1 MKNYLLLVVAV
12 LLSVA
17 AFAQLEVK
25 EGSFKEVKGFVNIN
39 TEKMYDDNDRPYAV
53 LKIKTENIDS
63 KQRRELKFGGDAQ
76 TFFEVEYKDGEVW
89 LYISY
94 YATFLKI
101 SHEDLSSTEFWFPFD
116 MEPKKGYEL
125 TLVNRPPVDED
136 LLRRIENLENA
147 SAAVL
152 AEKTVEKPVEKP
164 LEKPIEKP
172 VEKVGY
178 ITVKSTPKGAWVLV
192 DNKIVGVTPYLS
204 ESLVVGNH
212 KIGVRLEGYDDDA
225 KRVEIKEGEE
235 VAVEFVMTKELGFLD
250 TYDVDTQTTSEQ
262 GLTKDTT
269 ALLKGKFSVSSNK
282 IVRFSKGN
290 LQYNES
296 TKVWRFAEHQWDVAG
311 DKWVDLFDWD
321 KTSIMNNNDQEWRVL
336 SRDEWDYL
344 LNKRNT
350 NLGDRYVKAEVNG
363 VNGIVLLPD
372 NWNASNYELI
382 KTNTIG
388 CRYANNRISLKDWI
402 SKFEDNGAVFLPAA
416 GHRVDSFM
424 RFVGS
429 EGNYWSSTIDSGNR
443 VYLVSFDDAYIST
456 KYTDY
461 NTNGLS
467 VRLVCDSE

>member
-25 EGSFKEVKGFVNIN
+25 EGSFKEVKGIVNIN

-125 TLVNRPPVDED
+125 TLVNRPSVDED

-164 LEKPIEKP
+164 IEQLIEKP

-235 VAVEFVMTKELGFLD
+235 VAVEFVLSSENVENQEITADQE
-250 TYDVDTQTTSEQ
+250 TQNYIVKA
-262 GLTKDTT
+262 G
-269 ALLKGKFSVSSNK
+269 AFSVSPNK
-282 IVRFSKGN
+282 SVYFSKGN
-290 LQYNES
+290 LQYNDS
-296 TKVWRFAEHQWDVAG
+296 TNTWRFAEHQWDIAEG
-311 DKWVDLFDWD
+311 EWTDLFEWGY
-321 KTSIMNNNDQEWRVL
+321 NNHEQW
-336 SRDEWDYL
+336 
-344 LNKRNT
+344 
-350 NLGDRYVKAEVNG
+350 
-363 VNGIVLLPD
+363 
-372 NWNASNYELI
+372 
-382 KTNTIG
+382 
-388 CRYANNRISLKDWI
+388 YALTKD
-402 SKFEDNGAVFLPAA
+402 
-416 GHRVDSFM
+416 
-424 RFVGS
+424 
-429 EGNYWSSTIDSGNR
+429 
-443 VYLVSFDDAYIST
+443 
-456 KYTDY
+456 
-461 NTNGLS
+461 
-467 VRLVCDSE
+467 